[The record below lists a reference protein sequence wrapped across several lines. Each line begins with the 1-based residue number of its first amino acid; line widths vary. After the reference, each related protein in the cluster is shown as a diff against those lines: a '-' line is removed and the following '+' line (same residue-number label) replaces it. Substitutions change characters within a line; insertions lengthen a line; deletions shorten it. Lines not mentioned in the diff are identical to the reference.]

1 MPRAEISI
9 VFAELGG
16 VDPDQPISPALPRTL
31 RLLAERD
38 LPAGFV
44 IPEDLATAEPFA
56 VTMVENARHAVPR
69 TPPDAAARASVADA
83 PGAWH
88 AAIQTA
94 VGRAVSSGTNA
105 TIAFDLAAV
114 ERGDGANLLAESL
127 DLIAGLRRAGSIDVV
142 VPA

>member
-1 MPRAEISI
+1 MPRATISI
-9 VFAELGG
+9 VFSDLQGAE
-16 VDPDQPISPALPRTL
+16 PDQPISPALPRTL

-44 IPEDLATAEPFA
+44 IPDDLATAEPFA
-56 VTMVENARHAVPR
+56 VTMIENARHAMLQI
-69 TPPDAAARASVADA
+69 PPDAVARASAADA

-94 VGRAVSSGTNA
+94 VGRAVSSGSNA

-127 DLIAGLRRAGSIDVV
+127 DLVAGLRRAGSIDVV
-142 VPA
+142 APV